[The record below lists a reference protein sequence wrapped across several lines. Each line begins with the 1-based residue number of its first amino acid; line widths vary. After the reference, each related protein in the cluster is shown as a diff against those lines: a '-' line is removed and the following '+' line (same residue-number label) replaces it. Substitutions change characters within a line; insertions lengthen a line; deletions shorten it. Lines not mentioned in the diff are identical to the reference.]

1 MRGVEMES
9 PNTRKSDMRKL
20 PWHSIKA
27 GVHHVCTNCHAGKN
41 IEKENVRAGIGG
53 RPLCRECR
61 KWIDRKRC

>member
-1 MRGVEMES
+1 M
-9 PNTRKSDMRKL
+9 RKS